1 MPIKVVRGDITHVKA
16 DEIVSLFRL
25 FQPVF
30 MGSLRIK
37 QCRLR
42 GLCSADFYWKM
53 KSILF

>member
-1 MPIKVVRGDITHVKA
+1 MPFKIVRGDITHVKA